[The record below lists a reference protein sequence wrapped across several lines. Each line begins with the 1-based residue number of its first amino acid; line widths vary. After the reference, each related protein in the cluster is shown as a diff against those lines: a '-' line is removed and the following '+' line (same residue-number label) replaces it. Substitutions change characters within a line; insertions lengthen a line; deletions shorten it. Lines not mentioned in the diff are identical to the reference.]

1 MAAVD
6 ASKPIAFC
14 EHLQLS
20 SLGIQPASIS
30 FQTLT
35 LESDH
40 FICVREKIN
49 EQNQVV
55 IIDLADA
62 NNVLRRPISAE
73 SAIMCPHQ
81 KILALKAARTL
92 QIFNIEAKQKVKS
105 HVSNE
110 DVVFWKWVS
119 DTTIGIVT
127 ESAVYHWS
135 ISDQTSPPQKIF
147 DRHPTLAGAQIINY
161 RVTPDEK
168 WLVLIGISGNS
179 TNPSAFK
186 VKGSMQLYSRDRG
199 VSQAIEGHAA
209 AFAEVKLD
217 GHQKPTKLFTF
228 SVRTAT
234 GAKLHV
240 VEIDHQAPDPPFV
253 KKAVDVY
260 FPPEA
265 TNDFPVAMQV
275 SKKHG
280 IVYLVTKYG
289 FIHLYDLESGAC
301 VYMNR
306 ISGETIFVTAEHE
319 ATNGIIGVNKKGQVL
334 SVNVDEQTIIPYILT
349 TLNNTELA
357 FKLASRANLPG
368 ADELYIQQYQQLF
381 ASGQFGEAAK
391 VAANSPRGILRTNA
405 VIESFKQAP
414 APPGGLSPIL
424 QYFGILLEKG
434 ELNHLESL
442 ELARP
447 VLQQGR
453 KQLLEKWLKENKL
466 TCSEELG
473 DIVRLHDMTLALS
486 VYLRANVP
494 NKVIA
499 CFAETGQTDKIVLY
513 SKKVGYQPDYVALLQ
528 HVMRSN
534 PEKGA
539 EFASQLVNDENG
551 PLVDI
556 ERVVDIFMSQNMIQ
570 PATSFLLDALKDNK
584 PEQGPLQTRLLEMNL
599 MHAPQVADAILG
611 NEMFTHYDRP
621 RIANLCEKAGL
632 LQRALEHYE
641 DLADIK
647 RAIVHTTALPQE
659 WLVTYFSRLT
669 TEQSMACLNEMLR
682 VNIRQNLQIVVQ
694 IATKYSDIL
703 GPVKL
708 IEMFES
714 FRSSEGLYY
723 YLGSVVNLSEDPEV
737 HFKYIQAATRTGQ
750 IREVERICRES
761 NFYNPEKVKN
771 FLKEAKLSDQL
782 PLIIVC
788 DRFDFV
794 HDLVLYLYQNG
805 LTKFIEVYVQRVNSV
820 RTPQVIGGLLD
831 VDCDETTIKG
841 LLASVTGN
849 FPIDELVHEVEQR
862 NRLKLILPWLD
873 TRVQAGS
880 QDPAI
885 YNAIAKISIDSNSN
899 PEQFLKENNLYEPL
913 VVGKFCEARDPYLAY
928 IAYAKGF
935 CDDELIAIT
944 NDNSMFKQQ
953 ARYLVK
959 RRQPE
964 LWAQV
969 LVPDNMHRRALIDQV
984 VATAIPECTD
994 PDDVSTTVKAFLQAD
1009 LPIELI
1015 ELLEKIILEPS
1026 PFSDNR
1032 NLQNLMLLTA
1042 IRADKGKVVGYINKL
1057 QNYDP
1062 ADIAKIATEH
1072 GLYEEAFTIYKKH
1085 EQHALAINVLVEHI
1099 VSIDRGLDYAKKVN
1113 KPEVWSRL
1121 AKAQLDGLRIKDSID
1136 SYIKAEDASNF
1147 AEVIEISNHAG
1158 KHDDLVRYLQMARKT
1173 LREPKIDT
1181 ELAYAYAKTDRLHDM
1196 EDFLGM
1202 TNVADILEVG
1212 EKCFE
1217 DELYQAAKLLFTSIS
1232 NWARLATTLIYLGEN
1247 QAAVESAR
1255 KAGNTQVWKQVHAA
1269 CIEKSEF
1276 RLAQICGLHIIVHAE
1291 ELAALVQMYEYRGH
1305 FEEIISLLEAGLSL
1319 ERAHMGIFT
1328 ELSILLSKYKP
1339 AKLMEHLKLFVSR
1352 INIPKV
1358 IKATE
1363 KAHLWPEL
1371 VFLYI
1376 KYDEFDNAALAMIER
1391 SADAWEHNQFKE
1403 VIVRA
1408 ANVEIYYKALSFYL
1422 QEQPTLLTDLLTV
1435 LIPRIDHARVVRMFD
1450 QIEHTPLIRPYLIAV
1465 QHLNIEAVNVAYNK
1479 LLIEEEDY
1487 KTLRDSID
1495 SFDNFNN
1502 IQLAQQLEKHELLE
1516 FRRLAAHLYK
1526 KNGRWEESIAMSKQ
1540 DKLYKDAM
1548 ITAAASASTEVAEE
1562 LLSYFVDIGNKE
1574 CFAAMLYLCFDLLRS
1589 DIIEELSWRHGLN
1602 DFYMPYK
1609 IQVQRSLV
1617 DKLAQLEKDF
1627 HERLKKETKKEQE
1640 EAEAPII
1647 NPGGFGNQ
1655 LLLTNGFGGQAPPMP
1670 MPMPNGV
1677 GMMDPSESVSSL
1689 SMGEVDELLDELA
1702 ASSLFTDEPVRSKY
1716 PKHIRRPRA
1725 AVIRRLFRPLAPLDA
1740 GCTVQIILKDLRPLL
1755 YPQIEKHYTVALKDY
1770 NSRSYTMLTKEDVMF
1785 ELDPP
1790 GALYRMSKVV
1800 ARLDEAVEAH
1810 EQSLNPGQPRIGI
1823 PIQIPKSSKAQSCEH
1838 GLKFLQ
1844 GAKKVYAETKYD
1856 GERAQIHVEV
1866 PRDGTKPRVTIFSK
1880 STRNSSLDRIG
1891 VLPIIRQALGLEEG
1905 QTPRITQNVI
1915 LDAEMVAYDNDHID
1929 EFWRIRGL
1937 VETTAYGV
1945 RGSRRISGAG
1955 KPSNNLDSQYSLASS
1970 VNEGRHLA
1978 LVFFDI
1984 LCLDSQSTLHRSYDE
1999 RRDLLERVVQTIP
2012 HHALLSKRTL
2022 LQPQC
2027 GSLTA
2032 HLCEVF
2038 ADAISTHEE
2047 GLVLKASNSRY
2058 NDSSLPWVKV
2068 KRDYIPG
2075 LGDCLDMVILGA
2087 DWEKDRGR
2095 GLYAPTGTLTTFYVG
2110 ILENASEIES
2120 SPGTLPS
2127 FHIYFTTSYGLNRET
2142 LEETNFLIK
2151 NSDPLEYDKK
2161 HPPKGLPYTY
2171 TLYPGIKPPGILF
2184 STPLLGELYGD
2195 RFTKAAQSKYY
2206 ELRFPRLIKIY
2217 RPKERPWQDGTTPE
2231 VLLTTA
2237 REVLGVD
2244 DKDKDVR
2251 DFCNGLFGQ
2260 PSSPSVRSGKKRKGQ
2275 QKYWVSILRRIDKLP
2290 PLERLEHDHKTGGTR
2305 ETPTSKGADEEEA
2318 SSPPTEVTNRLLP
2331 PFMSPKLGSSSR
2343 LLPRTPDKSRDSDD
2357 LDESPP
2363 PKRRKVSVMSSPVLS
2378 SPPFVPITPHQTHA
2392 GIPTPLTSPIFAT
2405 PTSSRAAVKPT
2416 LEDFLRCSLIWV
2428 AHDKSKPTTYPA
2440 IPSDNELHSIES
2452 LFIGCGWSKDIRG
2465 TSTSTWVEQGVIF
2478 VEDSTWLRH
2487 VMDTISQRKQLML
2500 TSVTRGADHADHNL
2514 PKRKPIWV
2522 FDCKV
2527 LSMES

>member
-1 MAAVD
+1 MAAAD
-6 ASKPIAFC
+6 ISKPIAFC

-20 SLGIQPASIS
+20 SLGVQPASIS

-55 IIDLADA
+55 IIDLTDA
-62 NNVLRRPISAE
+62 NNVLRRPITAD
-73 SAIMCPHQ
+73 SAIMHPTK
-81 KILALKAARTL
+81 KILALKGTYIIPPSTNSSLTDIRLLSAQRTL
-92 QIFNIEAKQKVKS
+92 QIFNIETKQKVKN
-105 HVSNE
+105 HVNNE
-110 DVVFWKWVS
+110 DIVFWKWVS
-119 DTTIGIVT
+119 ETTIGMVT
-127 ESAVYHWS
+127 ETAVYHWS
-135 ISDQTSPPQKIF
+135 IADQTSPPQKVF
-147 DRHPTLAGAQIINY
+147 DRHPTLAGTQIINY

-168 WLVLIGISGNS
+168 WLVLIGISGNT

-186 VKGSMQLYSRDRG
+186 VKGSMQLYSRERG
-199 VSQAIEGHAA
+199 VSQPIEGHAA
-209 AFAEVKLD
+209 AFAEIKLD

-228 SVRTAT
+228 AVRTAT
-234 GAKLHV
+234 GAKLHI
-240 VEIDHQAPDPPFV
+240 VEIDHQAPDPPFT
-253 KKAVDVY
+253 KKNVDVY

-265 TNDFPVAMQV
+265 TNDFPVAMQI

-280 IVYLVTKYG
+280 IIYMVSKYG

-301 VYMNR
+301 IYMNR

-334 SVNVDEQTIIPYILT
+334 SVNVDDQTIIPYILS

-368 ADELYIQQYQQLF
+368 ADDLYVKQYQQLF
-381 ASGQFGEAAK
+381 AAGQYGEAAK

-513 SKKVGYQPDYVALLQ
+513 SKKVGYTPDYTALLQ
-528 HVMRSN
+528 HIMRTS

-539 EFASQLVNDENG
+539 EFASQLVNDETG
-551 PLVDI
+551 PLVDV

-584 PEQGPLQTRLLEMNL
+584 PEQGHLQTRLLEMNL
-599 MHAPQVADAILG
+599 VHAPQVADAILG

-641 DLADIK
+641 DIADIK
-647 RAIVHTTALPQE
+647 RAIVHTAGLQPD
-659 WLVTYFSRLT
+659 WLVNYFSRLT
-669 TEQSMACLNEMLR
+669 TEQSFACLQEMLK
-682 VNIRQNLQIVVQ
+682 VNIRQNLQVVIQ

-703 GPVKL
+703 GPIKL

-714 FRSSEGLYY
+714 FKSFEGLYY
-723 YLGSVVNLSEDPEV
+723 YLGSIVNLSEDPEV

-771 FLKEAKLSDQL
+771 FLKEAKLQDQL

-831 VDCDETTIKG
+831 VDCDETTIKS

-849 FPIDELVHEVEQR
+849 FPIDELVQEVEQR
-862 NRLKLILPWLD
+862 NRLKLILPWLEA
-873 TRVQAGS
+873 RVQSGS
-880 QDPAI
+880 QDPAVF
-885 YNAIAKISIDSNSN
+885 NAMAKIYIDSNNN

-913 VVGKFCEARDPYLAY
+913 VVGKFCEKRDPYLAY

-944 NDNSMFKQQ
+944 NENSMFKQQ

-969 LVPDNMHRRALIDQV
+969 LVGENIHRRALIDQI
-984 VATAIPECTD
+984 VATALPECTD
-994 PDDVSTTVKAFLQAD
+994 PDDVSVTVKAFLQAD

-1015 ELLEKIILEPS
+1015 ELLEKIVIEPS
-1026 PFSDNR
+1026 PFSDNK
-1032 NLQNLMLLTA
+1032 NLQNLLLLTA
-1042 IRADKGKVVGYINKL
+1042 IRSDKGKVVGYINKL
-1057 QNYDP
+1057 NNYD
-1062 ADIAKIATEH
+1062 AAEIAKIATEH
-1072 GLYEEAFTIYKKH
+1072 GLYEEALTIYKKH
-1085 EQHALAINVLVEHI
+1085 DQHVMAINVLVEHI
-1099 VSIDRGLDYAKKVN
+1099 VSIDRGYDYAN
-1113 KPEVWSRL
+1113 KINEPAVWSRL
-1121 AKAQLDGLRIKDSID
+1121 AKAQLDGLRIKDSVD
-1136 SYIKAEDASNF
+1136 SYIKAQDPSNF
-1147 AEVIEISNHAG
+1147 EEVIEIANHAG

-1202 TNVADILEVG
+1202 TNVADILVVG

-1269 CIEKSEF
+1269 CVEKGEF
-1276 RLAQICGLHIIVHAE
+1276 RLAQICGLNIIVHAE
-1291 ELAALVQMYEYRGH
+1291 ELAALIAMYERRGH
-1305 FEEIISLLEAGLSL
+1305 FEEIINLLEAGLSL

-1328 ELSILLSKYKP
+1328 ELAILLSKYKP
-1339 AKLMEHLKLFVSR
+1339 AKLMEHLKLFVAR

-1358 IKATE
+1358 IRATE

-1376 KYDEFDNAALAMIER
+1376 KYDEFDNASLAMIER
-1391 SADAWEHNQFKE
+1391 SADAWEHNQFKD

-1408 ANVEIYYKALSFYL
+1408 ANVEIYYKALTFYL

-1435 LIPRIDHARVVRMFD
+1435 MIPRIDHSRVVRMFR
-1450 QIEHTPLIRPYLIAV
+1450 QIDHIPLIRSYLIAV
-1465 QHLNIEAVNVAYNK
+1465 QHLNIEAVNDAYND

-1502 IQLAQQLEKHELLE
+1502 IALAKRLEKHELLE

-1526 KNGRWEESIAMSKQ
+1526 KNSRWEESIALSKQ

-1548 ITAAASASTEVAEE
+1548 VTAATSNSTEVAEE

-1574 CFAAMLYLCFDLLRS
+1574 CFAAMLYICFDLLRS
-1589 DIIEELSWRHGLN
+1589 DVVMELSWQHGLN

-1609 IQVQRSLV
+1609 IQIERTRVE
-1617 DKLAQLEKDF
+1617 KMAQLEKEVK
-1627 HERLKKETKKEQE
+1627 ERSKKDAQKEQA
-1640 EAEAPII
+1640 EADAPII
-1647 NPGGFGNQ
+1647 NPGGFGNR
-1655 LLLTNGFGGQAPPMP
+1655 LLLENGGFGAAAAPPLNGMP
-1670 MPMPNGV
+1670 
-1677 GMMDPSESVSSL
+1677 
-1689 SMGEVDELLDELA
+1689 
-1702 ASSLFTDEPVRSKY
+1702 
-1716 PKHIRRPRA
+1716 
-1725 AVIRRLFRPLAPLDA
+1725 
-1740 GCTVQIILKDLRPLL
+1740 
-1755 YPQIEKHYTVALKDY
+1755 
-1770 NSRSYTMLTKEDVMF
+1770 
-1785 ELDPP
+1785 
-1790 GALYRMSKVV
+1790 
-1800 ARLDEAVEAH
+1800 
-1810 EQSLNPGQPRIGI
+1810 
-1823 PIQIPKSSKAQSCEH
+1823 
-1838 GLKFLQ
+1838 
-1844 GAKKVYAETKYD
+1844 YA
-1856 GERAQIHVEV
+1856 
-1866 PRDGTKPRVTIFSK
+1866 
-1880 STRNSSLDRIG
+1880 
-1891 VLPIIRQALGLEEG
+1891 
-1905 QTPRITQNVI
+1905 
-1915 LDAEMVAYDNDHID
+1915 M
-1929 EFWRIRGL
+1929 
-1937 VETTAYGV
+1937 
-1945 RGSRRISGAG
+1945 
-1955 KPSNNLDSQYSLASS
+1955 
-1970 VNEGRHLA
+1970 
-1978 LVFFDI
+1978 
-1984 LCLDSQSTLHRSYDE
+1984 
-1999 RRDLLERVVQTIP
+1999 
-2012 HHALLSKRTL
+2012 
-2022 LQPQC
+2022 
-2027 GSLTA
+2027 
-2032 HLCEVF
+2032 
-2038 ADAISTHEE
+2038 
-2047 GLVLKASNSRY
+2047 
-2058 NDSSLPWVKV
+2058 
-2068 KRDYIPG
+2068 
-2075 LGDCLDMVILGA
+2075 
-2087 DWEKDRGR
+2087 
-2095 GLYAPTGTLTTFYVG
+2095 TGF
-2110 ILENASEIES
+2110 
-2120 SPGTLPS
+2120 
-2127 FHIYFTTSYGLNRET
+2127 
-2142 LEETNFLIK
+2142 
-2151 NSDPLEYDKK
+2151 
-2161 HPPKGLPYTY
+2161 
-2171 TLYPGIKPPGILF
+2171 
-2184 STPLLGELYGD
+2184 
-2195 RFTKAAQSKYY
+2195 
-2206 ELRFPRLIKIY
+2206 
-2217 RPKERPWQDGTTPE
+2217 
-2231 VLLTTA
+2231 
-2237 REVLGVD
+2237 
-2244 DKDKDVR
+2244 
-2251 DFCNGLFGQ
+2251 
-2260 PSSPSVRSGKKRKGQ
+2260 
-2275 QKYWVSILRRIDKLP
+2275 
-2290 PLERLEHDHKTGGTR
+2290 
-2305 ETPTSKGADEEEA
+2305 
-2318 SSPPTEVTNRLLP
+2318 
-2331 PFMSPKLGSSSR
+2331 
-2343 LLPRTPDKSRDSDD
+2343 
-2357 LDESPP
+2357 
-2363 PKRRKVSVMSSPVLS
+2363 
-2378 SPPFVPITPHQTHA
+2378 
-2392 GIPTPLTSPIFAT
+2392 
-2405 PTSSRAAVKPT
+2405 
-2416 LEDFLRCSLIWV
+2416 
-2428 AHDKSKPTTYPA
+2428 
-2440 IPSDNELHSIES
+2440 
-2452 LFIGCGWSKDIRG
+2452 
-2465 TSTSTWVEQGVIF
+2465 
-2478 VEDSTWLRH
+2478 
-2487 VMDTISQRKQLML
+2487 
-2500 TSVTRGADHADHNL
+2500 
-2514 PKRKPIWV
+2514 
-2522 FDCKV
+2522 
-2527 LSMES
+2527 